1 MNRESIFFTIT
12 VSFFI
17 SVILVI
23 ASFTILMTHNYQNK
37 EEQLLE
43 KYIPII
49 KMVVRQHN
57 RGIVDEGF
65 LKTLEEINYTMFTSK
80 EQINKITYNPK
91 TKVLVEKKNFRN
103 RTVFRVLKLKDKN
116 YIYMKKHR
124 KSLLIRDNI
133 PHANLTQLYIILVFG
148 IVIITIVLMYLI
160 TLRKLM
166 PLKILKDKVKHL
178 GDENFDFECCD
189 TNRKDE
195 VSQLALE
202 FKNTAIKLKSIKEAR
217 NVFIRNIMHELKT
230 PITKGKFLV
239 EIKKTEHTADNLRE
253 VFNRLESLIN
263 EFASIEELISSSKN
277 IEKNYYYID
286 DIVDNA
292 IDILMIDNENV
303 EQKYE
308 NKKVFVNYKLFS
320 VAVKNII
327 DNAIKYSK
335 DKKVTIKSEGENIIF
350 ENKGVMLKHDLKS
363 YYEPFFGSNENNSN
377 SFGLGLYIV
386 FNILK
391 ANGYKLEYEYINDT
405 NIFKCIKE
413 EISTK

>member
-253 VFNRLESLIN
+253 VFNRLELLIN

-335 DKKVTIKSEGENIIF
+335 DKKLLLNLRAKI
-350 ENKGVMLKHDLKS
+350 
-363 YYEPFFGSNENNSN
+363 
-377 SFGLGLYIV
+377 
-386 FNILK
+386 
-391 ANGYKLEYEYINDT
+391 
-405 NIFKCIKE
+405 
-413 EISTK
+413 

>member
-116 YIYMKKHR
+116 YIYIEKHR

-133 PHANLTQLYIILVFG
+133 PMQI
-148 IVIITIVLMYLI
+148 
-160 TLRKLM
+160 
-166 PLKILKDKVKHL
+166 
-178 GDENFDFECCD
+178 
-189 TNRKDE
+189 
-195 VSQLALE
+195 
-202 FKNTAIKLKSIKEAR
+202 
-217 NVFIRNIMHELKT
+217 
-230 PITKGKFLV
+230 
-239 EIKKTEHTADNLRE
+239 
-253 VFNRLESLIN
+253 
-263 EFASIEELISSSKN
+263 
-277 IEKNYYYID
+277 
-286 DIVDNA
+286 
-292 IDILMIDNENV
+292 
-303 EQKYE
+303 
-308 NKKVFVNYKLFS
+308 
-320 VAVKNII
+320 
-327 DNAIKYSK
+327 
-335 DKKVTIKSEGENIIF
+335 
-350 ENKGVMLKHDLKS
+350 
-363 YYEPFFGSNENNSN
+363 
-377 SFGLGLYIV
+377 
-386 FNILK
+386 
-391 ANGYKLEYEYINDT
+391 
-405 NIFKCIKE
+405 
-413 EISTK
+413 